1 MNTHSRSHLARHR
14 LAFGAL
20 AVAAV
25 LGAAAT
31 CSSSGTKPDA
41 AASFAE
47 SGSQTSATA
56 AELNSLAQQ
65 LVDDG
70 APGVIVRVND
80 GRGTTIRIARQAA
93 WTVPD
98 HVLTPEDQFRMGS
111 NTKTMVAALV
121 LQLVAAHT
129 ISLDD
134 SVQKWLPGMIP
145 NGSAITIRM
154 LLDHTSGLYNY
165 LNDPRILKV
174 FTGQDTR
181 TWTPQQLMA
190 VAVSHPPLFAPGA
203 EYSYSNTNYVALGLI
218 LQKATG
224 QSLANLIQ
232 DRIAKP
238 LGLTGTYLAPYAPDP
253 ANTKLANGYEPDAAI
268 LAPLL
273 PPGTPVGT
281 SFAGPARGD
290 YVNTTWINDSGDWA
304 AGGIVST
311 AADWARFQSA
321 LVSGKLL
328 PAAQVKEMETT
339 VSEGAGIPSRYG
351 LGIEHKVT
359 PCGTVWGHDGQ
370 AAGYS
375 TWNYTNNTGTRTM
388 AVFATTIFGLAEPK
402 TSVASQALIDDAACA
417 MLDKPIPAETDSS
430 LAA

>member
-1 MNTHSRSHLARHR
+1 MNTHPGSGFSRRR
-14 LAFGAL
+14 LVCGTL

-25 LGAAAT
+25 IGVAAGCSSGVTRQAAAT
-31 CSSSGTKPDA
+31 LAGSESKVP
-41 AASFAE
+41 AS
-47 SGSQTSATA
+47 

-65 LVDDG
+65 LVNDG

-80 GRGTTIRIARQAA
+80 GQGPTIQIAHQAS
-93 WTVPD
+93 WSVQD

-121 LQLVAAHT
+121 MQLVAAHT
-129 ISLDD
+129 VSLDD

-145 NGSAITIRM
+145 NGSAITVQM
-154 LLDHTSGLYNY
+154 LLNHTSGLFNY

-174 FTGQDTR
+174 FTGEDTR
-181 TWTPQQLMA
+181 TWTPQQLIA

-218 LQKATG
+218 LEKATG
-224 QSLANLIQ
+224 QSLADLIQ

-253 ANTKLANGYEPDAAI
+253 SNTKLANGYEPDAAI

-273 PPGTPVGT
+273 PSYAPAGTAFV
-281 SFAGPARGD
+281 GPARGD
-290 YVNTTWINDSGDWA
+290 YVNTTWENDSGDWA

-311 AADWARFQSA
+311 ADDWAKFQSA
-321 LVSGKLL
+321 LVSGKLF
-328 PAAQVKEMETT
+328 PEAQVKEMETT

-375 TWNYTNNTGTRTM
+375 TWSYTNDTGTRTM
-388 AVFATTIFGLAEPK
+388 SLFVPTIFGLAEPK
-402 TSVASQALIDDAACA
+402 TSVDSQTLLDDAVCV
-417 MLDKPIPAETDSS
+417 MLDKPIPTATATASS
-430 LAA
+430 

>member
-1 MNTHSRSHLARHR
+1 MNTHSHIGFARRRS
-14 LAFGAL
+14 AFSAL

-25 LGAAAT
+25 LGSAT
-31 CSSSGTKPDA
+31 ACASSGAKNDA
-41 AASFAE
+41 PASAVG
-47 SGSQTSATA
+47 SGSRTSATA
-56 AELNSLAQQ
+56 TLNSLAQQ

-70 APGVIVRVND
+70 APGVIVRVDD
-80 GRGTTIRIARQAA
+80 GHGAPIQIARQAA
-93 WTVPD
+93 WSVPD

-129 ISLDD
+129 LSLDD
-134 SVQKWLPGMIP
+134 SVQKWLPGMVP

-154 LLDHTSGLYNY
+154 LLDHTSGLFNY
-165 LNDPRILKV
+165 LDDPRILKV
-174 FTGQDTR
+174 FTGRDTR
-181 TWTPQQLMA
+181 IWTPQELLA

-232 DRIAKP
+232 DRIARP
-238 LGLTGTYLAPYAPDP
+238 LGLTGTYLAPYTPDP
-253 ANTKLANGYEPDAAI
+253 ADTKLADGYEPDASI
-268 LAPLL
+268 IAPLL
-273 PPGTPVGT
+273 FPGTPAGT

-321 LVSGKLL
+321 LVSGKLF
-328 PAAQVKEMETT
+328 PEEQVKELETT

-375 TWNYTNNTGTRTM
+375 TWNYTNDTGTRTV
-388 AVFATTIFGLAEPK
+388 AVFVTTIFGLAEPK
-402 TSVASQALIDDAACA
+402 TSAASQTLLDDAVCA
-417 MLDKPIPAETDSS
+417 MLGKPMR
-430 LAA
+430 